1 MGIVLNVYV
10 VADSLK
16 CSYSLCFERLKT

>member
-1 MGIVLNVYV
+1 MGIVLNVYI

-16 CSYSLCFERLKT
+16 YSYSLCFEELKT